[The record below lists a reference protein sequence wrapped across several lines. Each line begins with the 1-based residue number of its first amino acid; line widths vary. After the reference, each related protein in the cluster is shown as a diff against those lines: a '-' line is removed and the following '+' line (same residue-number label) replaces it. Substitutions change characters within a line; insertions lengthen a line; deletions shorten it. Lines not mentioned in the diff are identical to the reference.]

1 MKDSCSWGGNSPVE
15 ETGGK
20 GRLVGGLKNGA
31 ITAAVQLRRGGRS
44 TRDRGR
50 EHVQQDQSWASNR
63 PHSSDSVCPPGG
75 RQLLLLYGSFC
86 SQL

>member
-50 EHVQQDQSWASNR
+50 EHSSKIAFGNSS
-63 PHSSDSVCPPGG
+63 HS
-75 RQLLLLYGSFC
+75 YAT
-86 SQL
+86 

>member
-1 MKDSCSWGGNSPVE
+1 MKSDGMKDNWGGNSPVE

-50 EHVQQDQSWASNR
+50 EQ
-63 PHSSDSVCPPGG
+63 
-75 RQLLLLYGSFC
+75 
-86 SQL
+86 